1 MPRADYKTC
10 KRCERHTNECGVL
23 SHTRLC
29 ADCGREVLT
38 SSIIEQASHSGP
50 IFQHWRRRIA
60 ASVGA
65 TVLDDQ
71 RASP

>member
-1 MPRADYKTC
+1 
-10 KRCERHTNECGVL
+10 
-23 SHTRLC
+23 
-29 ADCGREVLT
+29 VLT